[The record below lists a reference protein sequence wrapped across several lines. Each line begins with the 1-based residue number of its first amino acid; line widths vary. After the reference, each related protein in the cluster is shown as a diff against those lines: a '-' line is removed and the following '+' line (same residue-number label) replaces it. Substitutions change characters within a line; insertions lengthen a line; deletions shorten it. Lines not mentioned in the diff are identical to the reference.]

1 MDVIYLFSPQLSVTQ
16 IIGEGIREL
25 IHSEAEYKLQATLPP
40 SAKVGMGCGIGMMC
54 ADGRFRIFEVAD
66 YAYDDAAMAI
76 TVSATDW
83 AVRELLDVVVR
94 DIRPTAM
101 SAGMAVGQLIRETDW
116 QVGRITAGQV
126 ASMRAY
132 YQSLWSA
139 LVEAEGVYDCHIVP
153 YYLFERGQIVGKR
166 VDVLSTSAINRGRF
180 VESGAG
186 ASGVVVS
193 IEGTVKTAIYGRGM
207 GVQIEGDGDTGT
219 SYGRRLTFADVVWS
233 TAHGDPVDKPKGQ
246 EWVGDDGLL
255 AQYGRDGQHRYDV
268 VVFDDETDAASLLTK
283 TWAYLQKNA
292 MPKVSASATI
302 ADMEAVPGYEHQ
314 AIRLWDM
321 VTVRPK
327 LYPYDIAAQIVGIER
342 DYIQPARTR
351 LTIGAAQRT
360 SGGMYTKL
368 SGQLEDYASKASVW
382 DRANAFGVNGAMDV
396 MNNQITSTVGHWY
409 TDPETGAL
417 MFVAQDGT
425 KAMRLNGAGWQI
437 ADGKVGEQWQWRTAA
452 TGRGIVADEIT
463 TGTLRAALVTILGNA
478 HFYWDAAN
486 IICQDPGDTK
496 RQLRFGQYD
505 GEHYGLALTQDGGA
519 SWQTAI
525 DFDGAAVAS
534 ALKTDFIQIMNDLV
548 KIVSGGRVD
557 IQTNDFALKNA
568 DGRNLLAVTSAD
580 DAAGDP
586 GGQIELGEDGFPVK
600 FAPSFIL
607 PPENGGT
614 GYNFGQTHRLSV
626 PPMDAF
632 GSDGDAAIYYN
643 GASDRFGDILPSLGG
658 AGTSTMFGVAR
669 TWNDQSVSGGYGQI
683 GNNSPANGG
692 MYGCWWSFRTPAN
705 VNLHGVTLR
714 LRTCK
719 IIGGQWYGWNVQN
732 PVTIGLYASTASAAP
747 LATAHLT
754 PANTLAEQAVS
765 LEPSARLAADTTYYI
780 AIFDPADALNKSR
793 GFVALSGVVIPGQ
806 TGTATEGMFV
816 KSNGRWVSMLEG
828 MKIRAG
834 TVTAASAGT
843 AITYDGFDDVPYIAA
858 CYATTARAWSG
869 DSGAIKIY
877 NKTRTGATI
886 EIGGSYASREVDWI
900 AVGR

>member
-1 MDVIYLFSPQLSVTQ
+1 MMEFLFFDRNDRPLYRRRDALEAHHIHEEYRHTATFPDDPAKPINAGMRVGWLDGGALQLF
-16 IIGEGIREL
+16 EIRQPAR
-25 IHSEAEYKLQATLPP
+25 HQPDGTVSYEAEHIAVAELTDCVVQDKRPRGVTAVTALRAALEGTGWQLGMVDADPMGSAAFYWISAWEALQSIRDNWGVALSPRVTWSGNVITGRYIDIRARLGGFHGVRLTIDRNVER
-40 SAKVGMGCGIGMMC
+40 VG
-54 ADGRFRIFEVAD
+54 VT
-66 YAYDDAAMAI
+66 YDD
-76 TVSATDW
+76 
-83 AVRELLDVVVR
+83 R
-94 DIRPTAM
+94 DLVTA
-101 SAGMAVGQLIRETDW
+101 L
-116 QVGRITAGQV
+116 
-126 ASMRAY
+126 
-132 YQSLWSA
+132 
-139 LVEAEGVYDCHIVP
+139 
-153 YYLFERGQIVGKR
+153 
-166 VDVLSTSAINRGRF
+166 
-180 VESGAG
+180 
-186 ASGVVVS
+186 
-193 IEGTVKTAIYGRGM
+193 YGRGK
-207 GVQIEGDGDTGT
+207 GEVVGQTAEGADT
-219 SYGRRLTFADVVWS
+219 YGRRITFADAVWRV
-233 TAHGDPVDKPKGQ
+233 ADGDPADKPPGQ
-246 EWVGDDGLL
+246 TYVE
-255 AQYGRDGQHRYDV
+255 
-268 VVFDDETDAASLLTK
+268 DAAATARFGRRGRPRFGVAEFPDCENPAQLLSLTWQALQTRTAPRVTISMTCANLRAVGYAREGIALGDTVNVIIAPWNLEKQARVIQLDTDLLNPENTRPVIGDYRANVIYKDVQTDKAASVVQQIAQNAPSLLNGYIDTAVLGIMSSKTRRETLPDGSEMYITEDGNRAVRFAGGGILLSDTK
-283 TWAYLQKNA
+283 DSADNWA
-292 MPKVSASATI
+292 
-302 ADMEAVPGYEHQ
+302 
-314 AIRLWDM
+314 
-321 VTVRPK
+321 
-327 LYPYDIAAQIVGIER
+327 
-342 DYIQPARTR
+342 
-351 LTIGAAQRT
+351 
-360 SGGMYTKL
+360 
-368 SGQLEDYASKASVW
+368 
-382 DRANAFGVNGAMDV
+382 
-396 MNNQITSTVGHWY
+396 
-409 TDPETGAL
+409 
-417 MFVAQDGT
+417 
-425 KAMRLNGAGWQI
+425 
-437 ADGKVGEQWQWRTAA
+437 WRTAI
-452 TGRGIVADEIT
+452 TGSGMVADEIT
-463 TGTLRAALVTILGNA
+463 AGVLRAALVTILGNA

-519 SWQTAI
+519 TWQTAI
-525 DFDGAAVAS
+525 DFDGAAVSS

-580 DAAGDP
+580 NAAGDP

-658 AGTSTMFGVAR
+658 AGTASLFGVAR

-692 MYGCWWSFRTPAN
+692 LYGCWWSFRTPAN
-705 VNLHGVTLR
+705 VNLHAVTLR

-732 PVTIGLYASTASAAP
+732 PVTVGLYASTASAAP

-754 PANTLAEQAVS
+754 PANALAEQAVS
-765 LEPSARLAADTTYYI
+765 LEPSARLATDTTYYI

-858 CYATTARAWSG
+858 CCATTARAWSG